1 MNRADRPCGSDVML
15 MSVVKND
22 GGKGTAPS
30 LDRAAK
36 KKIIKHHL
44 MKRLFLQVCKQWLWP
59 LIPQR
64 EEKVG
69 GPFVFFFVVFS
80 LKFPA

>member
-1 MNRADRPCGSDVML
+1 ML

-22 GGKGTAPS
+22 CGKGAAPGLS
-30 LDRAAK
+30 RAT
-36 KKIIKHHL
+36 KKIIKHQL

-64 EEKVG
+64 GEKVG
-69 GPFVFFFVVFS
+69 GPFVFPLILVEIPSEVHPES
-80 LKFPA
+80 HCPG